1 LRIALLK
8 MELNTRRVAEVKLT
22 HASDIVLGPGEPQI
36 TVSSRLVNTNVRG
49 LVGQLIEPSW

>member
-1 LRIALLK
+1 